1 MPPPVYV
8 TPTFVDSRCVPCGA
22 VLQPA
27 PWRDPREPVITLL
40 IVDIEF
46 LGGMILVAT
55 VFVVMIVLVVV
66 SRMRIERFH
75 REGPQPF
82 EPRISEDRRE

>member
-1 MPPPVYV
+1 
-8 TPTFVDSRCVPCGA
+8 
-22 VLQPA
+22 
-27 PWRDPREPVITLL
+27 
-40 IVDIEF
+40 VDIEF

-82 EPRISEDRRE
+82 EPRIRRDRRE

>member
-1 MPPPVYV
+1 
-8 TPTFVDSRCVPCGA
+8 
-22 VLQPA
+22 
-27 PWRDPREPVITLL
+27 
-40 IVDIEF
+40 
-46 LGGMILVAT
+46 MILVAT